1 VTLDQMLALCAK
13 AKAADWKVIPCGG
26 AGAGPSFLESWVAG
40 PDGEPVLAGAHTM
53 RAAYRPDISL
63 SLAWGLVAHEEFV
76 ESWTEVFD
84 HSASSHF
91 VDFFWNGSL
100 VERGLYVAVD
110 AGRCKLPIPQRDLD
124 ALHPA
129 ARWITRWQYQFFSLL
144 NAFEGILDVDEHLQR
159 AGIQVR

>member
-1 VTLDQMLALCAK
+1 VNLDDMLALCVK
-13 AKAADWKVIPCGG
+13 SKPSHWKVIPCGG

-40 PDGEPVLAGAHTM
+40 PDGEPSLAGAHTM

-63 SLAWGLVAHEEFV
+63 SLAWGLVAHDAFV

-84 HSASSHF
+84 SAASSHF

-110 AGRCKLPIPQRDLD
+110 GGRCKLPIPQQDLD

-129 ARWITRWQYQFFSLL
+129 ARWITRWQSQFFSLL
-144 NAFEGILDVDEHLQR
+144 NAFEGVPDLDEHLQR